1 MALCCKS
8 NHQYLKFCSY
18 SNISFPD
25 VPCSRNSCFHSLHRE
40 IQFIH
45 DDQTASF
52 PCFLQKAVQNTVW
65 IPVSSFLSALSAS
78 GQMHKSQSFY
88 HCGKPPPPA
97 ASPIYKVPLYHF
109 PLYTEKSHHQENQEK
124 YQNEGIS
131 FPFIKWE
138 KSSSGKSGKVSEW
151 RDILSLHKMR
161 KAHMKYGPRREK
173 RAVKN
178 PAWIEVLQRRRPD
191 LNRWIRVLQTHA
203 LPLGY
208 CALSYSIICYIT
220 SDMTPTGIE
229 PVLPPWKGDVLTAW
243 PWSPVSHPSRLYRK
257 VTIRPPM

>member
-1 MALCCKS
+1 MLFSRYLYSIMALCCKS

-109 PLYTEKSHHQENQEK
+109 PSYTEKSHHQENQEK
-124 YQNEGIS
+124 YQNDGIS
-131 FPFIKWE
+131 FPFIK
-138 KSSSGKSGKVSEW
+138 
-151 RDILSLHKMR
+151 
-161 KAHMKYGPRREK
+161 
-173 RAVKN
+173 
-178 PAWIEVLQRRRPD
+178 
-191 LNRWIRVLQTHA
+191 
-203 LPLGY
+203 
-208 CALSYSIICYIT
+208 
-220 SDMTPTGIE
+220 
-229 PVLPPWKGDVLTAW
+229 
-243 PWSPVSHPSRLYRK
+243 
-257 VTIRPPM
+257 